1 MLALKYLPTTIEKQR
16 WDAKLKLTP
25 SVLKRDLPEVEK
37 RIRRFIK
44 EYVKNAGADG
54 IVLGLSGGIDSSTVA
69 ALSSL
74 SIGGEHVLGLMLPEK
89 ETYNSKDINDAKF
102 VAEKFGLKTQIC
114 DITPVLESFYKTIP
128 IFDQADK
135 LCKGNIK
142 ARTRMIYLYYYA
154 NKLNRMVC
162 GSSDKSE
169 TMMGYFTKWGDAA
182 ADISPI
188 MDLYK
193 TQVRKLAE
201 HLGIPPEL
209 ASKPS
214 TPALWPNQLAETELG
229 IKYETLDLILYG
241 LERFMTPEEIAQ
253 QLSVKK
259 PLIEKVKN
267 RWLAV
272 EHKRR
277 LPLAPKLEYRTVG
290 TDFRLPR
297 HAY

>member
-1 MLALKYLPTTIEKQR
+1 MA
-16 WDAKLKLTP
+16 P
-25 SVLKRDLPEVEK
+25 SVLELDLAETEK
-37 RIRRFIK
+37 RIKRFIK
-44 EYVKNAGADG
+44 NYVENAGADG
-54 IVLGLSGGIDSSTVA
+54 IVLGLSGGVDSNTIA

-74 SIGGEHVLGLMLPEK
+74 AIGGDHVLGLMLPEK
-89 ETYNSKDINDAKF
+89 ETCNPKDIEDARI
-102 VAEKFGLKTQIC
+102 VAEKFGVKTQVC
-114 DITPVLESFYKTIP
+114 DITPALEGFYKTIP
-128 IFDQADK
+128 IFDAADK

-154 NKLNRMVC
+154 NKSNRIVC

-169 TMMGYFTKWGDAA
+169 TMMGYFTKWGDVS

-193 TQVRKLAE
+193 TQVRKLAA
-201 HLGIPPEL
+201 HLGIPTEL
-209 ASKPS
+209 AEKPS

-241 LERFMTPEEIAQ
+241 LERFMGTEEIAQ
-253 QLSVKK
+253 QLNIGNALVKK
-259 PLIEKVKN
+259 VKS
-267 RWLAV
+267 RWLAE

-277 LPLAPKLEYRTVG
+277 MPLTAKLEYRTVG

-297 HAY
+297 DNY

>member
-1 MLALKYLPTTIEKQR
+1 V
-16 WDAKLKLTP
+16 KLTP
-25 SVLKRDLPEVEK
+25 SVLELDLSEVEK
-37 RIRRFIK
+37 RIKRFIK
-44 EYVKNAGADG
+44 EYVENAGAEG
-54 IVLGLSGGIDSSTVA
+54 IVLGLSGGIDSSTTA
-69 ALSSL
+69 AISSL
-74 SIGGEHVLGLMLPEK
+74 SIGGDRVTGLMLPEK
-89 ETYNSKDINDAKF
+89 ETYNFRDIDDAKF
-102 VAEKFGLKTQIC
+102 VAKKFGLKSQVC
-114 DITPVLESFYKTIP
+114 DITPALEGFYKTIP
-128 IFDQADK
+128 IFDQADR

-154 NKLNRMVC
+154 NKLNNIVC

-169 TMMGYFTKWGDAA
+169 TMMGYFTKWGDVA
-182 ADISPI
+182 ADISPL

-201 HLGIPPEL
+201 HMGIPPEL
-209 ASKPS
+209 AAKPA

-241 LERFMTPEEIAQ
+241 LERFMTTEEIAQ
-253 QLSVKK
+253 QLSVRKTI
-259 PLIEKVKN
+259 IEKVKS

-277 LPLAPKLEYRTVG
+277 LPLTPKLEYRTVG

-297 HAY
+297 HTY

>member
-1 MLALKYLPTTIEKQR
+1 M
-16 WDAKLKLTP
+16 KLTP
-25 SVLKRDLPEVEK
+25 SVLDLNLPEVEM

-44 EYVKNAGADG
+44 EYVENAGADG
-54 IVLGLSGGIDSSTVA
+54 IVLGLSGGIDSGTIA

-74 SIGGEHVLGLMLPEK
+74 AIGGDRVIGLMLPEK
-89 ETYNSKDINDAKF
+89 ETINSKDIEDAKF
-102 VAEKFGLKTQIC
+102 VAEKFGLKTQLC
-114 DITPVLESFYKTIP
+114 DITTVLESFYKTIP
-128 IFDQADK
+128 IFDPADR

-154 NKLNRMVC
+154 NKCNRIVC

-169 TMMGYFTKWGDAA
+169 TMMGYFTKWGDVA

-201 HLGIPPEL
+201 HLGFPAEL

-241 LERFMTPEEIAQ
+241 LERFMTIEEIAQ
-253 QLSVKK
+253 QLNVEKTLVKK
-259 PLIEKVKN
+259 VKT
-267 RWLAV
+267 RWLAI

-277 LPLAPKLEYRTVG
+277 FPLVPKIEYRTVG

-297 HAY
+297 HTY